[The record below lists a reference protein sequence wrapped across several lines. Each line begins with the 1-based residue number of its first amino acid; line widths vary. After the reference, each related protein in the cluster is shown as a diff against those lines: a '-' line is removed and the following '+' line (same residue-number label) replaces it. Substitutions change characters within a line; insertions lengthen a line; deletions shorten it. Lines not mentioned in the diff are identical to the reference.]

1 MGFTGEDQALPTDTD
16 RDYMLLALSLAERGR
31 GTTSPNPMVGAVIV
45 RDGAVVGRGYHIRAG
60 EDHAEVIALREAG
73 VRAEGATLY
82 VTMEPCCHHGKTPPC
97 SEAVIR
103 SGIARVVAAMTD
115 PNPKVCG
122 GGFASLRR
130 NNIECESGL
139 FEDRARKLNEAYI
152 KYIRTGLPY
161 LTLKLAMTLDG
172 KIAAL
177 DGSSKW
183 ITGPEARKRVHLLR
197 SWSDAVMVGSG
208 TVLADNPRLTVRDAE
223 GRDPLRVIPDSRL
236 RTPLDAHVFA
246 DARAL
251 VVATAADRAKAEE
264 LRRRGI
270 EVWEMNGNGAGIP
283 LTDMLAGLG
292 ARQVTSVL
300 CEGGGTL
307 AGSLLREKLVDKL
320 HLFIAPKI
328 LGAGKDAFGNMGIRA
343 IGDAIPL
350 RDREMEMIGDDLLVT
365 GYPEYR

>member
-1 MGFTGEDQALPTDTD
+1 MITETDTD
-16 RDYMLLALSLAERGR
+16 YMQLALSLAERGR

-45 RDGAVVGRGYHIRAG
+45 RDGVIVGQGYHVRAG
-60 EDHAEVIALREAG
+60 QDHAEVVALREAG

-122 GGFASLRR
+122 GGFASLARNGIEYEVGILEDEARR
-130 NNIECESGL
+130 
-139 FEDRARKLNEAYI
+139 LNETYI
-152 KYIRTGLPY
+152 KYIRTGLPF

-172 KIAAL
+172 KIAAR

-183 ITGPEARKRVHLLR
+183 ITGPEARRRVHLLR

-208 TVLADNPRLTVRDAE
+208 TVREDNPRLTVRDAE
-223 GRDPLRVIPDSRL
+223 GRDPLRVVLDSRL
-236 RTPLDAHVFA
+236 HTPLDAHVF
-246 DARAL
+246 DDSRAIAVTL
-251 VVATAADRAKAEE
+251 SGADREKAAE
-264 LRRRGI
+264 LRERGI
-270 EVWEMNGNGAGIP
+270 EVWETGDGKVGVS
-283 LTDMLAGLG
+283 LSEVLAGLG

-307 AGSLLREKLVDKL
+307 AGSLLREKLVDKV

-328 LGAGKDAFGNMGIRA
+328 LGGGIDA
-343 IGDAIPL
+343 IGDTGIGSIGEAIPL
-350 RDREMEMIGDDLLVT
+350 RDREMELIGDDLLLT